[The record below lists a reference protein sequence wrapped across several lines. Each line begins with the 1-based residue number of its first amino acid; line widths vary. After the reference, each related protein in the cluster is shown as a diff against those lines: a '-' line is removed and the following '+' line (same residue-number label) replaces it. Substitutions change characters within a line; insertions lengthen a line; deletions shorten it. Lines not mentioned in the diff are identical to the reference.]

1 MTFAKS
7 KFYGIYFLCYST
19 VSEYILSFLNGLVR
33 KSYIT
38 NYKERKM
45 KKQFLRVGTVLAL
58 LVAITGCSSMQLTNA
73 KIAGQTYYVSVQQ
86 VKKHSKPDAASSVNG
101 VVKMGDTVTVKNVV
115 PLQGHLL
122 ADKADNWVELS
133 DGSFIPGNTV
143 ISETLWDAQRNGL
156 PPRGGVK
163 VKNFTSAKHQESDG
177 DLDMASVERRQL
189 LLMLGANG
197 VTTSADAAYPNAL
210 TKYIKVQNSANTVAV
225 KLAAAKRSLLDFPP
239 LASFAEIGPYQEFD
253 MGAGLAAHM
262 MKNALS
268 PKHPITV
275 YVTKIVDRLLK
286 NSTLPYA
293 YSGYTVL
300 VINDDKTVNACA
312 APGGFIIVTTG
323 MIKYLQSEEEL
334 ALILAHEVGH
344 LEFHHSVRELTPVDY
359 AQFALNALMAG
370 IDLND
375 PIVKRAIKAEA
386 ERAVKA
392 IPFIEKLPAKE
403 VDARISAMVDTT
415 TNQLQKHIEE
425 AKSAINTLLTG
436 LSDSLKKGYSVEFEA
451 AADRRA
457 VSLAA
462 AAGYNADALLSTLG
476 RIKKDYNGFGEAYPV
491 NRDELVAA
499 FKADYAPK
507 SKASAIGNYSAIKAK
522 AAKISKKDLF
532 IQK

>member
-1 MTFAKS
+1 MKNQ
-7 KFYGIYFLCYST
+7 
-19 VSEYILSFLNGLVR
+19 ILHA
-33 KSYIT
+33 
-38 NYKERKM
+38 
-45 KKQFLRVGTVLAL
+45 GTALTL
-58 LVAITGCSSMQLTNA
+58 LVAITGCSSLMQLTNE
-73 KIAGQTYYVSVQQ
+73 KVAGQTYYVSVQ
-86 VKKHSKPDAASSVNG
+86 KAPKHSKPDAASATNG
-101 VVKMGDTVTVKNVV
+101 EVKMGDTVSVKNIV

-122 ADKADNWVELS
+122 TDKADNWVELS

-143 ISETLWDAQRNGL
+143 ISQELWEAQRNGL

-177 DLDMASVERRQL
+177 DLDMAYTERRQL

-197 VTTSADAAYPNAL
+197 AATSTGAAYPDSL
-210 TKYIKVQNSANTVAV
+210 TKYIKAQNPANAAAVQ
-225 KLAAAKRSLLDFPP
+225 LAASKRGILDFPS
-239 LASFAEIGPYQEFD
+239 AQSFLEIGPYQEFD
-253 MGAGLAAHM
+253 MGAGLAAYM
-262 MKNALS
+262 MKDALK
-268 PKHPITV
+268 PNHPITV

-300 VINDDKTVNACA
+300 VLNDDKTVNACA

-323 MIKYLQSEEEL
+323 MIKYLQSEDEL
-334 ALILAHEVGH
+334 AMILAHEIGH
-344 LEFHHSVRELTPVDY
+344 MEFHHSARELTPIDY
-359 AQFALNALMAG
+359 AMFGLNALTAA
-370 IDLND
+370 IDLNA
-375 PIVKRAIKAEA
+375 PATKKAIKAKA
-386 ERAVKA
+386 EKTVKA
-392 IPFIEKLPAKE
+392 IPFSDKLPADE
-403 VDARISAMVDTT
+403 VNKKIAATVDTLT
-415 TNQLQKHIEE
+415 TELQKQIDD
-425 AKSAINTLLTG
+425 AKAAATALLTG

-499 FKADYAPK
+499 FKANYVPKAKATAIGDYA
-507 SKASAIGNYSAIKAK
+507 AIKAQ
-522 AAKISKKDLF
+522 AAKVSKKDLF

>member
-1 MTFAKS
+1 MKNQ
-7 KFYGIYFLCYST
+7 
-19 VSEYILSFLNGLVR
+19 ILR
-33 KSYIT
+33 A
-38 NYKERKM
+38 
-45 KKQFLRVGTVLAL
+45 GTAFAL
-58 LVAITGCSSMQLTNA
+58 LVTITGCSSLQLTNE
-73 KIAGQTYYVSVQQ
+73 KLAGQTYYVSVQKA
-86 VKKHSKPDAASSVNG
+86 KKHSKPDAASSAKG
-101 VVKMGDTVTVKNVV
+101 DVKMGDTVTVKNVV

-122 ADKADNWVELS
+122 TDKADNWVELS

-163 VKNFTSAKHQESDG
+163 VKNFTSSKHQESDG
-177 DLDMASVERRQL
+177 DLDMATVERRQL

-197 VTTSADAAYPNAL
+197 AATSANAAYPNAL
-210 TKYIKVQNSANTVAV
+210 TKYIKAQNPSNAAAV
-225 KLAAAKRSLLDFPP
+225 KLAAAKKSLLDFPA
-239 LASFAEIGPYQEFD
+239 LESFAEIGPYQEFD
-253 MGAGLAAHM
+253 MGAGLAAYM
-262 MKNALS
+262 MKDALK
-268 PKHPITV
+268 PNHPVTV

-300 VINDDKTVNACA
+300 VLNDDKTVNACA

-334 ALILAHEVGH
+334 ALILAHEIGH
-344 LEFHHSVRELTPVDY
+344 LEFHHSVRELTPADY

-375 PIVKRAIKAEA
+375 PSVKNAIKADA
-386 ERAVKA
+386 ERIVKS
-392 IPFIEKLPAKE
+392 IPFIDKLPAKD
-403 VDARISAMVDTT
+403 VNDKIAATIDTT
-415 TNQLQKHIEE
+415 TKQLQTQIDAAKE
-425 AKSAINTLLTG
+425 AISVLLTG
-436 LSDSLKKGYSVEFEA
+436 LSDSLKKGYTVEFEA

-462 AAGYNADALLSTLG
+462 AAGYNADALLSTLA

-507 SKASAIGNYSAIKAK
+507 AKAAAIGKYSAIKAQ
-522 AAKISKKDLF
+522 AAKVSKKDLF
-532 IQK
+532 VQK